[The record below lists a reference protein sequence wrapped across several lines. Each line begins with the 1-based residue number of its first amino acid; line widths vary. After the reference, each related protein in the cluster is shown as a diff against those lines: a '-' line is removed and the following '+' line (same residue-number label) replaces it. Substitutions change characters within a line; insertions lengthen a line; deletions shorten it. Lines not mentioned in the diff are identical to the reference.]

1 MTRYAIVGTG
11 GRAKM
16 YVDAAA
22 KDYAEFS
29 ALVALCDLSP
39 TRMNAYNTLLTQ
51 FYGLPPVPTY
61 HADDFDR
68 MIHETCPDVV
78 IVTTMDSTHHTY
90 ICRALELGCD
100 VITEKPMT
108 TDLEKARQ
116 IMDTVERTG
125 RQLTVTFNY
134 RYMPQATQVRDLIL
148 RGVIGTPLKVDFM
161 WTLDVRHGAD
171 YFRRWHRE
179 KDKSGGLLVHKA
191 THHFDLVNF
200 WINSYP
206 SEVFAF
212 GDLSFY
218 GRANAAKRGETY
230 DYDRYT
236 GVEAAK
242 GDPFA
247 FRLDEDMALKMLYFD
262 AEADSGYIRDRNV
275 FGEGITAEDNMSVL
289 VRYRN
294 GVQLTYSLVA
304 FCPWEGYRLAITGT
318 KGRLELD
325 EVEAGTT
332 FVAGKEETIRLE
344 AINRQFSHTRLRVWP
359 MWDAPYDVPLELG
372 EGGHGGGDD
381 ALLRD
386 LFHPHPPPD
395 PYQRRAS
402 HVDGAASILV
412 GIAANQ
418 SIATGQRIS
427 VDALMRL

>member
-16 YVDAAA
+16 YVDATTQ
-22 KDYAEFS
+22 DYAEFS
-29 ALVALCDLSP
+29 ALVALCDISP
-39 TRMNAYNTLLTQ
+39 TRMNAYNALLTEV
-51 FYGLPPVPTY
+51 YGLPPVPAY

-68 MIHETCPDVV
+68 MIYETRPDVV
-78 IVTTMDSTHHTY
+78 IVTTMDSTHHVY
-90 ICRALELGCD
+90 ICRALALGCD

-108 TDLEKARQ
+108 TDLEKAQQ
-116 IMDTVERTG
+116 IMDAVERTG
-125 RQLTVTFNY
+125 RRLTVTFNY

-200 WINSYP
+200 WIGSYP
-206 SEVFAF
+206 SEVFAL

-218 GRANAAKRGETY
+218 GRENAAKRGEHY
-230 DYDRYT
+230 AYERYT
-236 GVEAAK
+236 NVEAAK

-247 FRLDEDMALKMLYFD
+247 FRLDEDRALKMLYLD

-275 FGEGITAEDNMSVL
+275 FGDGITAEDNMSVL

-294 GVQLTYSLVA
+294 GAQLSYSLVA

-359 MWDAPYDVPLELG
+359 MWDAPYDVPLALG

-402 HVDGAASILV
+402 HIDGAASILV

-418 SIATGQRIS
+418 SIATGQLIH
-427 VDALMRL
+427 VDDLLRL

>member
-1 MTRYAIVGTG
+1 
-11 GRAKM
+11 M
-16 YVDAAA
+16 YVDATV

-29 ALVALCDLSP
+29 ALVALCDISP

-51 FYGLPPVPTY
+51 VYGLPPVPAY

-68 MIHETCPDVV
+68 MIHETRPDVV

-90 ICRALELGCD
+90 ICRALALGCD

-108 TDLEKARQ
+108 TDLEKAQQ
-116 IMDTVERTG
+116 IMDAVERTG

-200 WINSYP
+200 WIGSYP

-218 GRANAAKRGETY
+218 GRENAAKRGERY

-236 GVEAAK
+236 GVEAAQ

-247 FRLDEDMALKMLYFD
+247 FRLDEDMALKMLYLD

-275 FGEGITAEDNMSVL
+275 FGDGITTEDNLSVL
-289 VRYRN
+289 VRYRS
-294 GVQLTYSLVA
+294 GVQLSYSLVA

-344 AINRQFSHTRLRVWP
+344 AINREFSHTRLRVWP

-402 HVDGAASILV
+402 HIDGAASILV

-418 SIATGQRIS
+418 SIATGQRIA